1 MADQQPHS
9 SRSIM
14 YATIAVA
21 VLLVLGVLPF
31 AFKGETPAPANGDD
45 ADLRIQPVEK
55 FELKRPDAT
64 AAAENAAPK
73 SGAEVYAAVCTAC
86 HETGAAGSPKKGDK
100 AAWAP
105 RLATGKE
112 ALYQSALHG
121 KNAMPAKGG
130 AANLSDEEVKAAV
143 DYLISQAK

>member
-1 MADQQPHS
+1 MADQPHS

-21 VLLVLGVLPF
+21 VLLVLVVVPF
-31 AFKGETPAPANGDD
+31 TFKNETPAPAGNDD

-55 FELKRPDAT
+55 FELKHPDA
-64 AAAENAAPK
+64 AAAAANAAPK
-73 SGAEVYAAVCTAC
+73 SGPEVYAAVCTAC

-143 DYLISQAK
+143 DYLVDQAK